1 MPAIHLV
8 STIHLCLVAAFLA
21 MYACEAVVEGSH
33 AKDELH
39 PTAIR
44 MHFLIDIF
52 LEIPLMI
59 GIFATGV
66 ILCFQVEE
74 ITTAHAWLIA
84 CGTIVVFSCIFCFFR
99 FVRTRRRLLYTG
111 VCTGADTG
119 VDAGTIDHARL
130 VAIRTQ
136 LAIFTLGILTP
147 ALIAALGIGFWLAH
161 QRAMEAFCL

>member
-1 MPAIHLV
+1 MPTIHLV
-8 STIHLCLVAAFLA
+8 STVHLCLVAAFLSL
-21 MYACEAVVEGSH
+21 YACETVVEGSH

-44 MHFLIDIF
+44 MHYLIDIF

-66 ILCFQVEE
+66 ILSFQVEE

-99 FVRTRRRLLYTG
+99 FVRTRRHLL
-111 VCTGADTG
+111 
-119 VDAGTIDHARL
+119 DAETVDHARL
-130 VAIRTQ
+130 VAIRSR
-136 LAIFTLGILTP
+136 LGIFTLGILTP

-161 QRAMEAFCL
+161 KRAVEAFCL

>member
-1 MPAIHLV
+1 MPAIHMV

-21 MYACEAVVEGSH
+21 MYACETVVEGSH

-44 MHFLIDIF
+44 MHFLIDVF

-66 ILCFQVEE
+66 ILSFQVEE
-74 ITTAHAWLIA
+74 VTTPHAWLIA
-84 CGTIVVFSCIFCFFR
+84 CGTIAVFSCVFAFFR
-99 FVRTRRRLLYTG
+99 FVRTRRRPL
-111 VCTGADTG
+111 DTE
-119 VDAGTIDHARL
+119 TIDYARL
-130 VAIRTQ
+130 DAIRTQ
-136 LAIFTLGILTP
+136 FGIVTLGIFTP

-161 QRAMEAFCL
+161 QRAAEAFCL

>member
-1 MPAIHLV
+1 MPAIHMV
-8 STIHLCLVAAFLA
+8 STVHLCLVAAFLA
-21 MYACEAVVEGSH
+21 MYACETVVEGSH

-44 MHFLIDIF
+44 MHFLIDVF

-66 ILCFQVEE
+66 ILSFQVEE
-74 ITTAHAWLIA
+74 ITTPHAWLIA

-99 FVRTRRRLLYTG
+99 FVRTRRRLL
-111 VCTGADTG
+111 
-119 VDAGTIDHARL
+119 DAETIDHVRL
-130 VAIRTQ
+130 VAIRNQ
-136 LAIFTLGILTP
+136 FAIVSLGILTP

-161 QRAMEAFCL
+161 ERAIEAFCL

>member
-8 STIHLCLVAAFLA
+8 STIHLCLVAAFVAL
-21 MYACEAVVEGSH
+21 YACETIVEGSH

-66 ILCFQVEE
+66 ILAFQVEE
-74 ITTAHAWLIA
+74 ITTPHAWLIA

-99 FVRTRRRLLYTG
+99 FVRTRRRLLDSET
-111 VCTGADTG
+111 
-119 VDAGTIDHARL
+119 VDFARL
-130 VAIRTQ
+130 VAISSR
-136 LAIFTLGILTP
+136 FGVVTLGLLTP
-147 ALIAALGIGFWLAH
+147 ALIVALGIGFWLAH
-161 QRAMEAFCL
+161 QRAAEAFCL

>member
-1 MPAIHLV
+1 MPAIHMV
-8 STIHLCLVAAFLA
+8 STVHLCLVAAFLA

-33 AKDELH
+33 AEDELH

-84 CGTIVVFSCIFCFFR
+84 CGTIVVFSCIFSFFR
-99 FVRTRRRLLYTG
+99 FVRPRRRLLYTG
-111 VCTGADTG
+111 LDTG
-119 VDAGTIDHARL
+119 VDAETIDHARL

-136 LAIFTLGILTP
+136 FGIFALGILTP
-147 ALIAALGIGFWLAH
+147 ALIAALSIGFWLAH
-161 QRAMEAFCL
+161 QRAIEAFCL